1 MNCEIKADLAE
12 IERLAEIIEEYG
24 KTHNISPKIIFGI
37 NLSLDELIT
46 NTINYGYKGDKEHRI
61 GVQLTLTPEEI
72 EVEISDDGLSFNPLD
87 QPPPDINQS
96 IEDRPIGGLG
106 IHLVRKMMDQVKYQ
120 RQGDKNI
127 LTMKKRLE
135 VD

>member
-1 MNCEIKADLAE
+1 MNCEIKADLAG